1 MVYTISNREPIT
13 YTLIENDEV
22 TSILQNVALLLQTWK
37 GTVPMYREFGL
48 PNEWVNQQVPI
59 AEVIAAQEVE
69 EAIEA
74 FEPRATLLDVHI
86 KGEMDTG
93 KLYIEVEVEI

>member
-1 MVYTISNREPIT
+1 MIYTINNKEPVT
-13 YTLIENDEV
+13 YTLVEGDE
-22 TSILQNVALLLQTWK
+22 TASILQNIALLIQTWK

-48 PNEWVNQQVPI
+48 PMEWVNKQVPI

-69 EAIEA
+69 DAIEA
-74 FEPRATLLDVHI
+74 FEPRVRLIDVRV
-86 KGEMDTG
+86 KGELDTG